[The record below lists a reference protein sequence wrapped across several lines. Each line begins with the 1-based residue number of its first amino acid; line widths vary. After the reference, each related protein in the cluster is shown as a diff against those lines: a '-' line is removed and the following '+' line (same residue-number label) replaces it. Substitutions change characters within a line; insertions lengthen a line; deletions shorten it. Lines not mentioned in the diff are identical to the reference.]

1 MTPTTTNLIGRK
13 SNHSI
18 IRIDDTLGFNN
29 YVVVNEGTKDYYNIS
44 IAKNTTLKESVE
56 SEIFYTIKKNNQTIN
71 EDIYSELP
79 TTVVNVLLKE
89 VEEYVDHSN
98 RDEIVDYFV
107 DIFEGIGYKPRH
119 IIYHDTIETTLDYEF
134 LVIISGDID
143 TVYLSTEKDGDVY
156 MVDEYGE
163 RNFIG
168 NTSEP
173 ENIKNSLYSHI
184 DSKEHMTGVY
194 NDSLYEEAI
203 KESFHQNYGF
213 VVESSKVKIYDKK
226 FLTPMGYVSR
236 KSDVYKINEDLDGYG
251 IDRLREYS
259 EIAEVNT
266 LITESEENIEKY
278 KEIFLGKEMKIDVEH
293 FSGIIIINDMVE
305 VVKQW
310 KGEPYPM
317 FSLDIDIVRVDS
329 FRGNKISGNQSEMIK
344 TLQTLTDS
352 NANTFRLM
360 FPMVVRDILENIKKN
375 LKYFGINGYGLE
387 IENINF

>member
-98 RDEIVDYFV
+98 RDEIIDYFV
-107 DIFEGIGYKPRH
+107 DIFESIGYKPRH

-173 ENIKNSLYSHI
+173 DNIKNSLHSHI
-184 DSKEHMTGVY
+184 DSKEHMTGFY

-226 FLTPMGYVSR
+226 SLTPMGYVSR
-236 KSDVYKINEDLDGYG
+236 KSDVYSINEDLDGYG
-251 IDRLREYS
+251 IDRIKEYS

-278 KEIFLGKEMKIDVEH
+278 REIFVGKEMKIDVEH

-352 NANTFRLM
+352 NADTFRLM